1 MKVLLSFPWPDSSLG
16 KVLGSSRPLGRSQV
30 DMELLSAFG
39 GVAVGDPKLADHR
52 LAGTSEKVVGSCAGS
67 WPGGFSLNNRT

>member
-1 MKVLLSFPWPDSSLG
+1 MKVLLSFPWPDSLG

-39 GVAVGDPKLADHR
+39 GVAVGDAQL
-52 LAGTSEKVVGSCAGS
+52 L
-67 WPGGFSLNNRT
+67 L

>member
-1 MKVLLSFPWPDSSLG
+1 MKVLLNFPWPDSSLS

-39 GVAVGDPKLADHR
+39 GVAVGDAQL
-52 LAGTSEKVVGSCAGS
+52 L
-67 WPGGFSLNNRT
+67 L